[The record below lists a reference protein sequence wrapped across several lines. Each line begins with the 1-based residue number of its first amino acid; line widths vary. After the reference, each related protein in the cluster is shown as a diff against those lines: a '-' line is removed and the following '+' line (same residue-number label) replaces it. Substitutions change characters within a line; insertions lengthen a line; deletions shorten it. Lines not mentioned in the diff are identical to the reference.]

1 MKSRDHP
8 RPYLLVAFPSTCSTL
23 PSSGETSP
31 WIPRGCFQF
40 GVAAASVG
48 ATGDERCETV
58 TSSAHSATPR
68 AERGIPTVPDT
79 GLQLAPPP
87 KLNGAGTQPP
97 RLSRPSG
104 RAESSAGPDPG
115 AEGARRHL
123 RRPSG
128 KCAPR
133 LGYRL
138 SLPPCV
144 LCPNPGALGTR
155 GQAGH
160 RAAARRLGALG
171 AVAATARLRWN
182 ASPPASW
189 KPLLALGLQPG
200 LVPGAPAAAG
210 GGSALGRRPLHR
222 GPARPARPVRGC
234 HPLPAP
240 PPDPGGLGC

>member
-1 MKSRDHP
+1 MN
-8 RPYLLVAFPSTCSTL
+8 
-23 PSSGETSP
+23 P
-31 WIPRGCFQF
+31 WIPRGCFQS
-40 GVAAASVG
+40 GVAAASDG
-48 ATGDERCETV
+48 ARRDARCETV
-58 TSSAHSATPR
+58 ASSADSATPR
-68 AERGIPTVPDT
+68 AERGIPTVPDA

-87 KLNGAGTQPP
+87 KLNGAGTRPP

-104 RAESSAGPDPG
+104 RAERSAGPDPG

-123 RRPSG
+123 RRPSR

-133 LGYRL
+133 LGYRQ

-171 AVAATARLRWN
+171 AAAATARLRWN

-210 GGSALGRRPLHR
+210 GNALWGGVRCATGQPGQPDQCEDATLSQHHRQTPGTSA
-222 GPARPARPVRGC
+222 VK
-234 HPLPAP
+234 
-240 PPDPGGLGC
+240 